1 MPKKNP
7 KINPLGGLVEPNV
20 LAIFNALFKNPK
32 QLYHLNSLAQ
42 SANVPVSTTSRI
54 ITRLVA
60 ENFAEEVIVGKIT
73 LYKLAQNQK
82 VGLLQTLYSTNNP
95 QSK

>member
-20 LAIFNALFKNPK
+20 LAIFNTLCKKPQ

-42 SANVPVSTTSRI
+42 TAKVPVSTTSRV
-54 ITRLVA
+54 ITRLVT
-60 ENFAEEVIVGKIT
+60 ENFAEEVLVGKIT
-73 LYKLAQNQK
+73 LYKLAQNKK
-82 VGLLQTLYSTNNP
+82 VELLKALYSNNN
-95 QSK
+95 

>member
-1 MPKKNP
+1 MPKKNNL

-20 LAIFNALFKNPK
+20 LAIFSTLCKNPT

-42 SANVPVSTTSRI
+42 TAKVPVSTTSRI
-54 ITRLVA
+54 IVRLVQ

-73 LYKLAQNQK
+73 LYKLAQNKK
-82 VGLLQTLYSTNNP
+82 VELLKELYANN
-95 QSK
+95 K